1 MQDPGGK
8 MVLTLDSSLV
18 KLSLI
23 TGVAGAAG
31 IALWRLLRKKPART
45 LVIFVGSVTGI
56 VDDLVKTAK
65 EIVETTGVK
74 DLFKKIYIVIIRT
87 TEDKRYGRGDK
98 GPFGGIFEITL
109 RTSPL
114 LGVDENSLL
123 FNENEHGV
131 VGAANNIQ
139 AGEQLFE
146 ANSSL
151 IGKKFM
157 EIRRKLGDIDVVY
170 WIVGLT
176 GGTGS
181 AIFMNNKLLNSARLI
196 LGYRYQHLITI
207 MPSIRDLVP
216 KDGLTQADID
226 ELRRLKYNQ
235 LLRLINTVKA
245 AGWVVHEDPLMR
257 LKNLLEVLNNQTFRS
272 AWLDGR
278 ITKSWVILSNDPDRS
293 TVDRCLSQALV
304 ADLLTLSKSKKVE
317 SRGDISNRKGIRVL
331 RLTTASVLAETV
343 TATGSSEGII
353 TGPESLLDPNG
364 RGCFP
369 VLAIPYG
376 AYHAFEERLTN
387 DLREIG
393 ARVEDGAV
401 ALVRS
406 RMMVP
411 IIALYWSVNRDELD
425 LISLAHGI
433 TPRPPV
439 EEQEEQEI
447 TMPEFFK
454 KFVREPEEVEGEET
468 EDVEEDEEKQESL
481 IEEEVNQPLLNLEEN
496 TQNNS

>member
-1 MQDPGGK
+1 M
-8 MVLTLDSSLV
+8 LNLD
-18 KLSLI
+18 LSLI
-23 TGVAGAAG
+23 KLLLIAGGAAAIG
-31 IALWRLLRKKPART
+31 IILWLLLRKKPARS

-56 VDDLVKTAK
+56 VDDLVKAAK

-74 DLFKKIYIVIIRT
+74 DLFKNTYLVIIRT

-98 GPFGGIFEITL
+98 GPFGGLFDITL

-114 LGVDENSLL
+114 LGVDEGSLL
-123 FNENEHGV
+123 SDENEHGV

-181 AIFMNNKLLNSARLI
+181 AIFMNNKLLNSARLL

-216 KDGLTQADID
+216 EAGLTRADID
-226 ELRRLKYNQ
+226 QLRRIKYNQ

-257 LKNLLEVLNNQTFRS
+257 LKNLLQVLNNQTFRS

-278 ITKSWVILSNDPDRS
+278 ITKSWIVLSNDPDKS

-304 ADLLTLSKSKKVE
+304 ADLLTLSKSKRVE

-353 TGPESLLDPNG
+353 TGPESLLDPKG

-393 ARVEDGAV
+393 ARTEDGAV
-401 ALVRS
+401 ALVKS

-411 IIALYWSVNRDELD
+411 IIALYWSVKRDELD

-433 TPRPPV
+433 TPRPPIQ
-439 EEQEEQEI
+439 EQEQREI
-447 TMPEFFK
+447 TIPEFFK
-454 KFVREPEEVEGEET
+454 KFVKEPEEVEDEET
-468 EDVEEDEEKQESL
+468 RNVGKHEEKQQSS
-481 IEEEVNQPLLNLEEN
+481 IEEDVSQSLLN
-496 TQNNS
+496 

>member
-1 MQDPGGK
+1 MKNEFSNKLFQNLSSTYVSFYSQELGGR
-8 MVLTLDSSLV
+8 MVFNLD
-18 KLSLI
+18 LSLI
-23 TGVAGAAG
+23 KLLLIVGGTAAIG
-31 IALWRLLRKKPART
+31 IILWLLLRKKPARS

-56 VDDLVKTAK
+56 VDDLVKAAK

-74 DLFKKIYIVIIRT
+74 DLFKNTYLVIIRT

-98 GPFGGIFEITL
+98 GPFGGLFDITL

-114 LGVDENSLL
+114 LGVDEGSLL
-123 FNENEHGV
+123 FDENEHGV

-216 KDGLTQADID
+216 EAGLTQAEID
-226 ELRRLKYNQ
+226 ELRRIKYNQ

-245 AGWVVHEDPLMR
+245 AGWVVREDPLMR
-257 LKNLLEVLNNQTFRS
+257 LKNLLQVLNNRTFRS

-278 ITKSWVILSNDPDRS
+278 ITKSWIVLSNDPDKS

-304 ADLLTLSKSKKVE
+304 ADLLTL
-317 SRGDISNRKGIRVL
+317 
-331 RLTTASVLAETV
+331 
-343 TATGSSEGII
+343 
-353 TGPESLLDPNG
+353 
-364 RGCFP
+364 
-369 VLAIPYG
+369 
-376 AYHAFEERLTN
+376 
-387 DLREIG
+387 
-393 ARVEDGAV
+393 
-401 ALVRS
+401 
-406 RMMVP
+406 
-411 IIALYWSVNRDELD
+411 
-425 LISLAHGI
+425 
-433 TPRPPV
+433 
-439 EEQEEQEI
+439 
-447 TMPEFFK
+447 
-454 KFVREPEEVEGEET
+454 
-468 EDVEEDEEKQESL
+468 
-481 IEEEVNQPLLNLEEN
+481 
-496 TQNNS
+496 